1 MRTPTAPRPASPSD
15 TSPRRRC
22 RRRPRRRPLPRPSRR
37 LPGLPTPRIRT
48 FRRSTTTRT
57 SKLGAHRVRDGSN
70 RSADAAGADVSIVFS
85 NLEAVRR
92 TAARTTLSGLMMWL
106 GEPGLDV
113 AGASPALLAVLDQHA
128 AQLRDSLGDSA
139 DGPNIVAHAGYATDN
154 QDALIDAGWT
164 LAAIPA

>member
-1 MRTPTAPRPASPSD
+1 M
-15 TSPRRRC
+15 
-22 RRRPRRRPLPRPSRR
+22 
-37 LPGLPTPRIRT
+37 PRIRT

-70 RSADAAGADVSIVFS
+70 RSADAAAAEVSIVFS

-113 AGASPALLAVLDQHA
+113 ADASPALMSVLDQHA
-128 AQLRDSLGDSA
+128 AQIRDSLGDSA
-139 DGPNIVAHAGYATDN
+139 DGPNIVALAGYATGIR
-154 QDALIDAGWT
+154 DALIDAGWT
-164 LAAIPA
+164 LAPIPEVDWSKPEWPTLRLLAVCLLARTHNFV